1 MTQKNLINI
10 VFLLFVPIP
19 LFLITGPFLPDL
31 SISLISLF
39 FIYFCF
45 INKKFYLFKNIY
57 FYFFLIFWI
66 YLIANSFFNNTN
78 FSSIKI
84 SLAYIR
90 YGIFVVALVY
100 VLKKNEKMINYFFYV
115 LTFSFVILIGDGFFQ
130 YFTGKNVF
138 GFEIIEENRISSF
151 FRDELILGSYL
162 SRLLPLLFGLYILL
176 KLKLNNKFQ
185 FIIIIIF
192 VLTEVL
198 VFMSGE
204 RTSFFFINLSAIY
217 SIILLKKYRKLR
229 IFTLIFSLI
238 IISLLVI
245 FNPSIKTRIIDYTVE
260 QFDYNENDLRNN
272 LSNENKSNNMKEI
285 SYNDK
290 FFGVYIFS
298 IQHTHHYL
306 TAYKI
311 FQDNKLFGV
320 GVKNFRNFC
329 DKEKFIISDLSC
341 STHPHNF
348 YLQILSELGLFGFL
362 FILIIV
368 VMFTFFSLKHF
379 LGIFKKKYYFTDFEI
394 FLMSNILVF
403 IWPIIPTGNF
413 FNNWLNIIHSFSII
427 FLIWS
432 IQKKIKLNKEIK

>member
-1 MTQKNLINI
+1 MDYKLARMNMVENQIRANRVTDDKVIEAFKE
-10 VFLLFVPIP
+10 VPREHFVPI
-19 LFLITGPFLPDL
+19 
-31 SISLISLF
+31 
-39 FIYFCF
+39 
-45 INKKFYLFKNIY
+45 
-57 FYFFLIFWI
+57 
-66 YLIANSFFNNTN
+66 
-78 FSSIKI
+78 
-84 SLAYIR
+84 
-90 YGIFVVALVY
+90 
-100 VLKKNEKMINYFFYV
+100 
-115 LTFSFVILIGDGFFQ
+115 
-130 YFTGKNVF
+130 
-138 GFEIIEENRISSF
+138 
-151 FRDELILGSYL
+151 
-162 SRLLPLLFGLYILL
+162 
-176 KLKLNNKFQ
+176 
-185 FIIIIIF
+185 
-192 VLTEVL
+192 
-198 VFMSGE
+198 
-204 RTSFFFINLSAIY
+204 
-217 SIILLKKYRKLR
+217 
-229 IFTLIFSLI
+229 TL
-238 IISLLVI
+238 
-245 FNPSIKTRIIDYTVE
+245 
-260 QFDYNENDLRNN
+260 
-272 LSNENKSNNMKEI
+272 KEI

-368 VMFTFFSLKHF
+368 FMFIFFSLKHF